1 MPRTTKHTPI
11 SRSAPIHRSVHSSPP
26 PPAPAPKSSAPPPAP
41 AAPLPMQTP
50 SSLPKTPAP
59 SMFDGIKQGFSFG
72 IGSALAHSLFKPT
85 PTPTPTTP
93 MPNEIIKKE
102 EIINEPKITTDK
114 MYELY
119 NKCVEKN
126 DNNIDCNIIL
136 QSNTYN

>member
-26 PPAPAPKSSAPPPAP
+26 GPAPGPATPLPKT
-41 AAPLPMQTP
+41 PLPMQTP
-50 SSLPKTPAP
+50 SPGPAP

-72 IGSALAHSLFKPT
+72 LGSALAHSLFKTTPT
-85 PTPTPTTP
+85 PTPTPIP
-93 MPNEIIKKE
+93 IPNEIIKKE

>member
-11 SRSAPIHRSVHSSPP
+11 SRSAPIHRSVHSS
-26 PPAPAPKSSAPPPAP
+26 APLPKSSAPGPLPKSSAP
-41 AAPLPMQTP
+41 APLPMQTP
-50 SSLPKTPAP
+50 SPGPATPAP

-72 IGSALAHSLFKPT
+72 LGSALAHSLFKTTPT
-85 PTPTPTTP
+85 PTPTPI
-93 MPNEIIKKE
+93 PNEIIKKE
-102 EIINEPKITTDK
+102 EIINESKITTDK